1 MKQSKLEV
9 QRAAEPGLRCVLR
22 AVQAGLGAKLVV
34 HAGDAEFVM
43 GIAQRFHPVEATLFT
58 GDARRPQVEKQFCP
72 LPDFLFF
79 GANLAQTLFDLIFSM
94 RGA

>member
-1 MKQSKLEV
+1 
-9 QRAAEPGLRCVLR
+9 
-22 AVQAGLGAKLVV
+22 
-34 HAGDAEFVM
+34 M

-79 GANLAQTLFDLIFSM
+79 GANLAQTLFDLIFWAAAEFRSCSALPAS
-94 RGA
+94 RWVAKASSVAKLIRPSAASSGSQSF